1 MRGQSQAD
9 DEHGECAGSDQRGT
23 VDGRAGRRMAALC
36 RGAVFVAIAGCS
48 AMALVSRPPEP
59 ERPSELVN
67 FTSSAPPEIASLVRQ
82 AAEVAQRLAERFPD
96 DPNALNV
103 VAWVH
108 SRFGGSDEAVRHWQR
123 CLELDPAFG
132 DAHYSIGVVAR
143 EAGDHEKAAECF
155 RKALESA
162 PDSSSLAEDLA
173 QALMKLGRMDEA
185 FEVVETNAKA
195 HPRSTES
202 LVLLGQIHAELGAHG
217 KAKQSFEA
225 AIRTSPESASAHY
238 GAANACAA
246 LGETE
251 ESKEHFEKFKVLKA
265 KDAEV
270 HRDWLKRREGVDLVR
285 WDTAEVY
292 TSAAKVYVVHQHFR
306 TAQAHLRKGGD
317 LCPTHPECLHLLAW
331 LYEQEGRI
339 DEAIETWLRVKEHKP
354 ESVVALVRLGSLYVR
369 LGEFEAAEEAF
380 LSVIQISPDWAGGYA
395 GLANLYLDA
404 NRKLPEAQRLAW
416 EVVEREPL
424 AEHYFTLCLVCQK
437 NGDVTEA
444 RRAIDQAV
452 ALDPGN
458 REYQQIRDLIHE
470 DSER

>member
-1 MRGQSQAD
+1 
-9 DEHGECAGSDQRGT
+9 
-23 VDGRAGRRMAALC
+23 MA
-36 RGAVFVAIAGCS
+36 F
-48 AMALVSRPPEP
+48 VSRPPAP

-67 FTSSAPPEIASLVRQ
+67 FMSSAPPEIASLVRE
-82 AAEVAQRLAERFPD
+82 AVGVAERLVDRFPD
-96 DPNALNV
+96 DPNAVNV

-108 SRFGGSDEAVRHWQR
+108 SRFGGSDEAVEHWQR
-123 CLELDPAFG
+123 CLELDPAFV

-143 EAGDHEKAAECF
+143 DNGDHEKAADCF
-155 RKALESA
+155 RKALQQD
-162 PDSSSLAEDLA
+162 PGSSSLAEDLA

-185 FEVVETNAKA
+185 FEVVQTNVKA

-225 AIRTSPESASAHY
+225 AIGTSPDSASAHY
-238 GAANACAA
+238 GAANACAE

-251 ESKEHFEKFKVLKA
+251 ESKEHFEKFRGLKSNDE
-265 KDAEV
+265 KV
-270 HRDWLKRREGVDLVR
+270 HRDWLKTRDGAYLVR

-292 TSAAKVYVVHQHFR
+292 MSAAKVYVVHEYFR

-317 LCPTHPECLHLLAW
+317 LCPTHSECLHLLAW

-354 ESVVALVRLGSLYVR
+354 KSVIARVRLGSLYVR

-380 LSVIQISPDWAGGYA
+380 LSVIDISPDWAGGYA
-395 GLANLYLDA
+395 GLANLYLDT
-404 NRKLPEAQRLAW
+404 NRKLPEAQRLAR

-424 AEHYFTLCLVCQK
+424 PEHYFTLCLACQR

-452 ALDPGN
+452 AMDPGN
-458 REYQQIRDLIHE
+458 KEYEQIRELIRQN
-470 DSER
+470 SER